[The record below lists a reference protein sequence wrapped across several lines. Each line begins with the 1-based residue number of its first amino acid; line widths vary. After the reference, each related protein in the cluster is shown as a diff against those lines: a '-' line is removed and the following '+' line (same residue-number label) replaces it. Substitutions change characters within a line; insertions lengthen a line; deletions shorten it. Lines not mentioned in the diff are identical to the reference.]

1 MESKI
6 EVNWRQRWRVHSSRE
21 KAQKIGY
28 DIGPFRLL
36 GT

>member
-6 EVNWRQRWRVHSSRE
+6 EVIRRQRWQVHSSRE

-28 DIGPFRLL
+28 DIGPFRFL